1 VERALDVEL
10 SDAQQLHLS
19 LRLRGAL
26 SAAVRMNIVGTHE
39 SHQLQHQC
47 APLLDAVLE
56 ACAGLGVES
65 LAQTSPL
72 MDLLGSTHD
81 RLYSRLFLS

>member
-1 VERALDVEL
+1 M
-10 SDAQQLHLS
+10 
-19 LRLRGAL
+19 G
-26 SAAVRMNIVGTHE
+26 IVGTHE

-47 APLLDAVLE
+47 TPLLDEVLGT
-56 ACAGLGVES
+56 CGGLGLES